1 MKRNLLSSQPLCF
14 NLFGYL
20 RAHPAALLP
29 WVQAIEPR
37 AESITRVELEWAPLP
52 KARGGSAF
60 DAFVE
65 FAQGDGT
72 NGFLGI
78 ECKYAEKLTESQRAD
93 AAEKYRKD
101 TKPPAWTEGAVEVLD
116 QHGLRQLWY
125 NQLHVQDVTSELDYA
140 TGIGVV
146 VACAAD
152 HEAQE
157 AVEQVREV
165 LTDPDELRFSS
176 LGGSRELSGGPRR
189 LEACVL
195 DAVPRLQSDSRSAA
209 GRRSAATYLLK
220 RGGAVGSGRREL
232 LLQDGELTLDVSQL
246 RTALFPPERS
256 QQPGARRPV
265 LASNQ
270 IFSHVRLR
278 LGQASRA
285 DEVPGVVDELHEPSD
300 RVGARTI
307 DQLLVWLA
315 LDLGDGLH
323 RERRRSPERR
333 LSAGWSPV

>member
-1 MKRNLLSSQPLCF
+1 MGES
-14 NLFGYL
+14 L
-20 RAHPAALLP
+20 RAT
-29 WVQAIEPR
+29 

-65 FAQGDGT
+65 FAQDDGT

-140 TGIGVV
+140 TGVGVV

-152 HEAQE
+152 HDARS
-157 AVEQVREV
+157 AVEQVRAV

-176 LGGSRELSGGPRR
+176 LEDLVSSVDGHDDWKRHSRRGISTSAPI
-189 LEACVL
+189 L
-195 DAVPRLQSDSRSAA
+195 D
-209 GRRSAATYLLK
+209 LL
-220 RGGAVGSGRREL
+220 
-232 LLQDGELTLDVSQL
+232 
-246 RTALFPPERS
+246 
-256 QQPGARRPV
+256 
-265 LASNQ
+265 
-270 IFSHVRLR
+270 
-278 LGQASRA
+278 
-285 DEVPGVVDELHEPSD
+285 PSD
-300 RVGARTI
+300 DPR
-307 DQLLVWLA
+307 QPSLELA
-315 LDLGDGLH
+315 AA
-323 RERRRSPERR
+323 
-333 LSAGWSPV
+333 SAQGVASSCSKTVS

>member
-1 MKRNLLSSQPLCF
+1 MLPDGVGLEPNLMTVEAREAAEDAMARMKSSKQPGIIEPDRLKRNLLSSQPLCF

-140 TGIGVV
+140 TGVGVV

-176 LGGSRELSGGPRR
+176 LEDLVSSVEGHDDWKRAFSTRYLDFSPILDLLPAGDPRR
-189 LEACVL
+189 HT
-195 DAVPRLQSDSRSAA
+195 S
-209 GRRSAATYLLK
+209 
-220 RGGAVGSGRREL
+220 
-232 LLQDGELTLDVSQL
+232 
-246 RTALFPPERS
+246 
-256 QQPGARRPV
+256 
-265 LASNQ
+265 
-270 IFSHVRLR
+270 
-278 LGQASRA
+278 
-285 DEVPGVVDELHEPSD
+285 
-300 RVGARTI
+300 
-307 DQLLVWLA
+307 
-315 LDLGDGLH
+315 
-323 RERRRSPERR
+323 
-333 LSAGWSPV
+333 